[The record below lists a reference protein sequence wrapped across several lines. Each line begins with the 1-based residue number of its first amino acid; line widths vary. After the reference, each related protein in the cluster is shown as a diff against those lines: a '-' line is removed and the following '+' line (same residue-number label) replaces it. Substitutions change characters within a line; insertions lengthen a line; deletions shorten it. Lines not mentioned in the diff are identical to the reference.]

1 LRICPNPVS
10 ERYGDLST
18 IEVRWPA
25 NGYQCKWLTRAETVH
40 YELVNLHLR
49 AAPTSLVVSL
59 ANLPLTTA
67 AFVLGF
73 WTPYGEWAV
82 LLFMVFVPLLIATTV
97 VFFLRDVWRPVSRR
111 RAILGLLLSIPPL
124 LAEGWFYRGLRWP

>member
-1 LRICPNPVS
+1 MAH
-10 ERYGDLST
+10 EG
-18 IEVRWPA
+18 
-25 NGYQCKWLTRAETVH
+25 GTVH

-49 AAPTSLVVSL
+49 VYPTSLVVSL

-97 VFFLRDVWRPVSRR
+97 VFLVRDAWRPGSRR
-111 RAILGLLLSIPPL
+111 QAILALLLSIPPL
-124 LAEGWFYRGLRWP
+124 QRPGSTGD